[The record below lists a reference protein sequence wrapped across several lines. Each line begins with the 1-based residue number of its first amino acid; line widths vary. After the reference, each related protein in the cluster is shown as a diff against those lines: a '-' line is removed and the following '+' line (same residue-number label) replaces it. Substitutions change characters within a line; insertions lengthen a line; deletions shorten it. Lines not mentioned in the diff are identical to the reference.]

1 MSSLLT
7 REELD
12 RVAALAGLEL
22 GDEEARAL
30 AEQLAAILAYARQVQ
45 EVDTAGIPPT
55 THVLATQE
63 RLRDDEPAP
72 SLTRDAALANAPDAD
87 RGAGLFRVPR
97 VIGG

>member
-1 MSSLLT
+1 MASRLS

-12 RVAALAGLEL
+12 RIAALASLEL
-22 GDEEARAL
+22 DEEEARVL
-30 AEQLAAILAYARQVQ
+30 ADQLAAILAYARQVQ
-45 EVDTAGIPPT
+45 EVDTTGVPPT
-55 THVLATQE
+55 THVLAVQA

-72 SLTRDAALANAPDAD
+72 SLPREAALANAPDAD

>member
-1 MSSLLT
+1 MTSLLT

-30 AEQLAAILAYARQVQ
+30 AEQLAGILAYARQVQ
-45 EVDTAGIPPT
+45 EVDTAEIPPT
-55 THVLATQE
+55 THVLAAQE

-72 SLTRDAALANAPDAD
+72 SLDRDAALANAPDAD